1 VKKVSKMPIRSK
13 TAIAATLALS
23 LGLALTACGDTPNNR
38 TLYSVKQPVVEH
50 HNYTL
55 DVAAGTGGLPVPEQ
69 QRLADWF
76 ESLNLGYGDRV
87 AIDGAIGS
95 DAVRTDVA
103 AIAARRGLLL
113 SEGAPITEGYVDPGK
128 VRIVVT
134 RTSAHVPGCPDW
146 SDKLSTN
153 LENSTSDGFGCAVNS
168 NLAAMVA
175 DPEHLLHGA
184 QGTGET
190 VVMSSTKAIET
201 YRAQD
206 PTGKGGLPEVS
217 SQSAGGGS
225 GSN

>member
-1 VKKVSKMPIRSK
+1 MPIRSK
-13 TAIAATLALS
+13 SAIAATLAVS

-38 TLYSVKQPVVEH
+38 SLYSVKQPVVEH

-55 DVAAGTGGLPVPEQ
+55 DVATTAGGLPVPEQ

-76 ESLNLGYGDRV
+76 ESMNLGYGDRV
-87 AIDGAIGS
+87 AIDGPIGS

-103 AIAARRGLLL
+103 AIASRRGVLL

-128 VRIVVT
+128 VRVVVT
-134 RTSAHVPGCPDW
+134 RARAFVPGCPDW
-146 SDKLSTN
+146 TDKLSSN
-153 LENSTSDGFGCAVNS
+153 LDNSTSDGFGCSVNS

-184 QGTGET
+184 QSSGET

-201 YRAQD
+201 YRAQE
-206 PTGKGGLPEVS
+206 PTGKGGLPAIS
-217 SQSAGGGS
+217 SQSAGSGS
-225 GSN
+225 GGN

>member
-1 VKKVSKMPIRSK
+1 VKEVSKMPIRSNS
-13 TAIAATLALS
+13 AIAAALALS
-23 LGLALTACGDTPNNR
+23 LGLTACGDMPNNR
-38 TLYSVKQPVVEH
+38 TLYSVKQPVVER
-50 HNYTL
+50 HNYAL
-55 DVAAGTGGLPVPEQ
+55 DVNAGSGGLPVPEQ
-69 QRLADWF
+69 QRLAEWF
-76 ESLNLGYGDRV
+76 ESMNLGYGDRV

-134 RTSAHVPGCPDW
+134 RTRAHVPGCPDW
-146 SDKLSTN
+146 SDKLSTSVN
-153 LENSTSDGFGCAVNS
+153 NDTADGFGCAVNS

-201 YRAQD
+201 YREQD
-206 PTGKGGLPEVS
+206 PTGKGGLPQIS
-217 SQSAGGGS
+217 SQSSGGGS